1 MDIIIRSAII
11 FVVMGVVIR
20 VSGKR
25 QIAQLSAFDLI
36 LLVTMGD
43 LVGQTILQED
53 YSLTAGILA
62 VVSFAVLSILMGW
75 LAFFVPGS
83 RALLQGQPTIVIRD
97 GVVDDK
103 VTRHEMLPHA
113 ELLEAAR
120 EAGIRDLRD
129 VELAVMEVD
138 GSFSFFNRDDGSD
151 DEAEAEPS
159 RAPDRVT

>member
-1 MDIIIRSAII
+1 MDIVIRSAII

-62 VVSFAVLSILMGW
+62 VVTFAVLTILMGW
-75 LAFFVPGS
+75 LAFFMPGS
-83 RALLQGQPTIVIRD
+83 RALLQGQPTVVIRD
-97 GVVDDK
+97 GVVDDE
-103 VTRHEMLPHA
+103 VTRHEMLPHV

-138 GSFSFFNRDDGSD
+138 GSFSFFNRGGGND
-151 DEAEAEPS
+151 DEGETEPS